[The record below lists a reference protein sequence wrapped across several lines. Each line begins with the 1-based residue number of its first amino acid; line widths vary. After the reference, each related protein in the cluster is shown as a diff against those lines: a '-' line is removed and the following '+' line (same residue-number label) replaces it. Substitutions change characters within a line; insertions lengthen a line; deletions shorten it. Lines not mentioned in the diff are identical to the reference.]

1 MSRWLQ
7 RVELTS
13 ELVSLVPLSLEHEK
27 ELIAAASDG
36 ELWNLWFTSVPE
48 PSATKAYIEK
58 ALSQYDADS
67 SLPFA
72 VIDNNT
78 GKVVGCTRI
87 CNAQSL
93 HKRVEI
99 GYTWY
104 AKAMQKTST
113 NSQTKLLLLE
123 HIFEHLGCI
132 AVEFRTHWH
141 NQNSRRAIARLGAKQ
156 DGVLRNH
163 QIMPDGSYRDTVV
176 FSITNTEWPAVR
188 TSLNHKLSQYN

>member
-1 MSRWLQ
+1 MTKWLQ
-7 RVELTS
+7 AVELTS
-13 ELVSLVPLSLEHEK
+13 DLVTLKPLSSGYEA
-27 ELIAAASDG
+27 ELISAASDG
-36 ELWNLWFTSVPE
+36 ELWQLWFTSVPKPE
-48 PSATKAYIEK
+48 ATKDYIEK
-58 ALSQYDADS
+58 ALAQHQADT
-67 SLPFA
+67 SLPFV
-72 VIDNNT
+72 VIDNKT
-78 GKVVGCTRI
+78 QRVVGCTRI
-87 CNAQSL
+87 CNALSA

-104 AKAMQKTST
+104 AKSAQKTGI

-123 HIFEHLGCI
+123 HAFEQLGCI

-176 FSITNTEWPAVR
+176 FSIINNEWPAVK
-188 TSLNHKLSQYN
+188 TSLKHKLTRG